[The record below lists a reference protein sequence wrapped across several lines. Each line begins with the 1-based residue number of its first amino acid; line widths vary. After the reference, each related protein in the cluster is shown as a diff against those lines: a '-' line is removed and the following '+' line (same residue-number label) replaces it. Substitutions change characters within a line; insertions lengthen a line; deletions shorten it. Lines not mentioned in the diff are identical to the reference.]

1 MRQAEKSALS
11 VQIIN
16 KAISLGASLAGI
28 AALTFG
34 HNGFVFSLE
43 SSDSGNSRLYVL
55 GLSTVFPID

>member
-28 AALTFG
+28 ASVEQLKKSPSHDIYTKIEP
-34 HNGFVFSLE
+34 N
-43 SSDSGNSRLYVL
+43 
-55 GLSTVFPID
+55 